1 MDIYVQS
8 RGRERDYDYRWLQIG
23 SDGSTKRQIPP
34 LSGEAID
41 LIDSDALSVLWERL
55 ESDKIILLIAGI
67 EPDDRVDVLGRQIRI
82 LIAWVG
88 SNSDEPVLRSI
99 AARVLNSKEQEFFIA
114 EINEAVRFGGEE
126 GFQVDLE
133 KMSRLH
139 REDIYGEAVEK
150 RNDKIDPAKKYIAP
164 NTTERKNE
172 LASLLLQSSLPTE
185 TGAIIVVTG
194 IIEREALSQARVWRG
209 LSTMVETEDGD
220 WEELPPA
227 PDRTWE
233 DIYQEILR
241 QPLPVMQQILSYLL
255 AQIKKLVYNS
265 KESRGQKGEDETS

>member
-8 RGRERDYDYRWLQIG
+8 RGRERDYDYRWLQICE
-23 SDGSTKRQIPP
+23 DGSTKRQIPP
-34 LSGEAID
+34 LSSQAID

-55 ESDKIILLIAGI
+55 ESDKIILSIAGI
-67 EPDDRVDVLGRQIRI
+67 EPDDRVDALGRQIRI

-88 SNSDEPVLRSI
+88 LNSDEPVLRSI

-114 EINEAVRFGGEE
+114 EINEAVTFGGEE

-139 REDIYGEAVEK
+139 RDDIYAVPKSNE
-150 RNDKIDPAKKYIAP
+150 KIDPAKKYIAP
-164 NTTERKNE
+164 NTEERKNE
-172 LASLLLQSSLPTE
+172 LASELLQNSLPTE
-185 TGAIIVVTG
+185 TGVIVVVTG

-209 LSTMVETEDGD
+209 LSTLVETEDGN

-233 DIYQEILR
+233 EIYQGILQ
-241 QPLPVMQQILSYLL
+241 QPLPVMQKILSYLL
-255 AQIKKLVYNS
+255 GQIKKLLYNGN
-265 KESRGQKGEDETS
+265 ESS